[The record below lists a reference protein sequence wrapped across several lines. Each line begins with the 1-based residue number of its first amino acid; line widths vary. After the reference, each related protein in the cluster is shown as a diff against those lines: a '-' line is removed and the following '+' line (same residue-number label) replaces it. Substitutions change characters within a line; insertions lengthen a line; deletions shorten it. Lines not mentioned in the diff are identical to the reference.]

1 MIFLKKF
8 HFPKYSLFCFFTYT
22 MPPFKKKQRYT
33 ISLDEF
39 FKYECKELFTAL
51 GCVVQTDFELLK
63 QPKRLDLL
71 IIKKAKIKE
80 QLLIFN
86 YFSEHNLISYK
97 SFRDSFREADIR
109 SLEVYHRSYLNLEKK
124 AHAKNTTMTLIVS
137 QKPAKFL
144 KENRQF
150 VSELSTGRYLI
161 DYNLYQTHILNLEEL
176 SLEGID
182 GALLSEFVKDKSR
195 IGDPKELKKLSDS
208 QNILDI
214 LSEGLN
220 FRYRHFEGG
229 RAMGAVADVTDI
241 VLPKI
246 EEAEKK
252 GIEKGRKEGIEKGK
266 VEKGIETASVMDKKG
281 YPLNDI
287 VEITGLTKEQ
297 LKNAGING
305 ASPKQ

>member
-1 MIFLKKF
+1 M
-8 HFPKYSLFCFFTYT
+8 S
-22 MPPFKKKQRYT
+22 PFKKKQRYT

-86 YFSEHNLISYK
+86 YFLEYNLISYK

-124 AHAKNTTMTLIVS
+124 AHAGNTTMTLIVS

-150 VSELSTGRYLI
+150 VSELSTGHYLI
-161 DYNLYQTHILNLEEL
+161 DYNLYQAHILNLEEL

-195 IGDPKELKKLSDS
+195 IGDPKELKKLSGS

-252 GIEKGRKEGIEKGK
+252 GIKKGRKEGIEKGREEGK
-266 VEKGIETASVMDKKG
+266 LEDARVMDEEG
-281 YPLNDI
+281 YALNDI
-287 VEITGLTKEQ
+287 IKITGLTKEQ
-297 LKNAGING
+297 LEKAGING
-305 ASPKQ
+305 TSPKQ

>member
-1 MIFLKKF
+1 
-8 HFPKYSLFCFFTYT
+8 
-22 MPPFKKKQRYT
+22 
-33 ISLDEF
+33 
-39 FKYECKELFTAL
+39 
-51 GCVVQTDFELLK
+51 
-63 QPKRLDLL
+63 
-71 IIKKAKIKE
+71 
-80 QLLIFN
+80 
-86 YFSEHNLISYK
+86 
-97 SFRDSFREADIR
+97 
-109 SLEVYHRSYLNLEKK
+109 
-124 AHAKNTTMTLIVS
+124 MTLIVS
-137 QKPAKFL
+137 RKPTKFL

-150 VSELSTGRYLI
+150 VSELSTGHYLI

-195 IGDPKELKKLSDS
+195 IGDPKELKKLSGS

-214 LSEGLN
+214 LSKGLN

-252 GIEKGRKEGIEKGK
+252 GIEKGK
-266 VEKGIETASVMDKKG
+266 VEAALGMSEKG

-297 LKNAGING
+297 LKNAGIKWRI
-305 ASPKQ
+305 S